1 MVDLYLYGE
10 RNENG
15 VNTEVV
21 NEDAPVRLLI
31 SSAVHYRQ
39 SIFAVTDS
47 LYAYKDGYVHME
59 TYHS

>member
-1 MVDLYLYGE
+1 MVDLYLYEE

-47 LYAYKDGYVHME
+47 LYEDE
-59 TYHS
+59 TYHRLHS